1 MPDSTS
7 ALRKR
12 FRERNSGV
20 VSSSFRAPSQLS
32 CRVLISR
39 ARSSRCSGVSLA
51 SQASLSNFTG
61 SVVGAVAE
69 EAGADGEDDG
79 AVPFVFALGWPKNAV
94 MELLALGF
102 FAASVARSAALRLSD
117 ILPL

>member
-1 MPDSTS
+1 M
-7 ALRKR
+7 
-12 FRERNSGV
+12 
-20 VSSSFRAPSQLS
+20 
-32 CRVLISR
+32 
-39 ARSSRCSGVSLA
+39 
-51 SQASLSNFTG
+51 G

-79 AVPFVFALGWPKNAV
+79 APFVFALGWPKNAV